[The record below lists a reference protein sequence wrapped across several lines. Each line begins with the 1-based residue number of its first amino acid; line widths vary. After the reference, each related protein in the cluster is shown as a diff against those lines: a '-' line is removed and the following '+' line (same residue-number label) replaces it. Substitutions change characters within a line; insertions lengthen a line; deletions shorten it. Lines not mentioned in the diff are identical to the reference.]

1 MRTRLDACPCECI
14 ARFLILY
21 MSHYTP
27 SPLDDL
33 VANVT
38 HVVHTLHDTL
48 QAITERGH
56 RLRDVVLRSETLRTS
71 ASYYRQRSRILRY
84 HERLPLCCQCG
95 CVPYYIG
102 RLALLCRCVSRPCGA
117 SPYCRF
123 ACDDGGDDDDD
134 DGADRERGV

>member
-1 MRTRLDACPCECI
+1 MHRAFF
-14 ARFLILY
+14 FLILY
-21 MSHYTP
+21 MSHSTP

-56 RLRDVVLRSETLRTS
+56 RLSEVVLRSETLRTDT
-71 ASYYRQRSRILRY
+71 AHYRQKARILRH

-95 CVPYYIG
+95 CAPYYIG
-102 RLALLCRCVSRPCGA
+102 RLALWCRYVSRPCGA

-123 ACDDGGDDDDD
+123 ACDNGGGGDDDNDN
-134 DGADRERGV
+134 GADRERGV